1 MLYHYLLLPSA
12 SGRPSFPRLPQ
23 MLMKTHT
30 LVVAIAAACLSM
42 QAHAQSADSTL
53 TLGKVDVHEHSEGQL
68 TAHQVLTSVDVL
80 GADQIEDKNVS
91 QSWEL
96 LGQMPGIQLT
106 ETRQGAESGKV
117 SFRAF
122 NGEGYLNAIKT
133 LIDGVPSNVN
143 SGNQRFID
151 MLFPLEISYIEVVRG
166 TNDPRYGLHN
176 IGGNVNFG
184 TRQGGNYTDARLGYG
199 SYNTRSAQ
207 LAVGREGNG
216 FAQNYFVG
224 YQDSDGYRDNDTSKK
239 YSVGGKWFYGNLE
252 EEGLRVGLTGRAYHN
267 EPEEPGFMTA
277 EELRSHRRGSDLRNR
292 NDGDDRDMR
301 QVAAHVDLKL
311 ADNLYLAS
319 KLYYNNYEDDRRVT
333 FSDLPTGNA
342 PRQRRMWDESQFGM
356 LNTLTWNA
364 SSALTLE
371 GGFNYEQQD
380 NRYQRMRF
388 SYAEPTDFWATP
400 ARIQNDERHNFDNWG
415 AYVQAIYQP
424 VEALKIVPAYRVDR
438 YSGNTRLVD
447 DTTGKLQRYG
457 NINQPK
463 LSVVYA
469 LTPSANVYAN
479 WGRTAQVLTGGTA
492 PAYLTPGQTAM
503 SPSTNTGMELGL
515 KFSPFQGTQ
524 ARLAVWQQDAE
535 NEISNMPATG
545 TTVQLGKTRRRGV
558 DAQITAQLDERW
570 TVWASYAYQEAK
582 IERDGRLAVES
593 LEGNEVAAVPR
604 YISNVGVDF
613 RATDEL
619 KFGLQGRAQG
629 DYYLEERN
637 VAGKHGSFAVLDLS
651 ASYQID
657 PTWSVDLQVK
667 NATGREYAY
676 VWYDSFF
683 QSQVQPM
690 FSPSAGRQLYIG
702 LNMKL

>member
-1 MLYHYLLLPSA
+1 
-12 SGRPSFPRLPQ
+12 
-23 MLMKTHT
+23 MKIHI
-30 LVVAIAAACLSM
+30 LVVAVAAACLSM
-42 QAHAQSADSTL
+42 QANAQSVDAAL
-53 TLGKVDVHEHSEGQL
+53 TLGKVDVHSHSEGQL

-184 TRQGGNYTDARLGYG
+184 TRQGGTYTDARLGYG

-207 LAVGREGNG
+207 LAVGRESDGV
-216 FAQNYFVG
+216 ARNYFLG
-224 YQDSDGYRDNDTSKK
+224 YQDSDGYRDNDASKK
-239 YSVGGKWFYGNLE
+239 YSIGGKWFYGNLE
-252 EEGLRVGLTGRAYHN
+252 DDGLRAGLTARAYHN
-267 EPEEPGFMTA
+267 EADEPGFMTA
-277 EELRSHRRGSDLRNR
+277 EELRTHRRGSDLRNR

-311 ADNLYLAS
+311 ADALYFGT
-319 KLYYNNYEDDRRVT
+319 KLYYNSYEDDRRIT

-342 PRQRRMWDESQFGM
+342 PRQRRIWDESQFGM

-364 SSALTLE
+364 SSVLTLE

-400 ARIQNDERHNFDNWG
+400 ARFQNDERHSFDNWG

-424 VEALKIVPAYRVDR
+424 IEALKIVPAYRVDR
-438 YSGNTRLVD
+438 YSGRTRLVD
-447 DTTGKLQRYG
+447 GTTGRLQRYG

-469 LTPSANVYAN
+469 LTPSANIYAN

-492 PAYLTPGQTAM
+492 PAYLTPGQAAM
-503 SPSTNTGMELGL
+503 SPSTNTGMELGM
-515 KFSPFQGTQ
+515 KFSPFRGAQ
-524 ARLAVWQQDAE
+524 ARVAVWQQDAE

-558 DAQITAQLDERW
+558 DAQISAPLGERW
-570 TVWASYAYQEAK
+570 TVWASHAYQEAR
-582 IERDGRLAVES
+582 IERDGRAGVES

-604 YISNVGVDF
+604 HISNVGVDF
-613 RATDEL
+613 RATDAL

-637 VAGKHGSFAVLDLS
+637 VAGKYGNFAVLDLS
-651 ASYQID
+651 AGYQIN

-683 QSQVQPM
+683 QSQTQPM
-690 FSPSAGRQLYIG
+690 FSPSAGRQVYIG
-702 LNMKL
+702 LTMKL